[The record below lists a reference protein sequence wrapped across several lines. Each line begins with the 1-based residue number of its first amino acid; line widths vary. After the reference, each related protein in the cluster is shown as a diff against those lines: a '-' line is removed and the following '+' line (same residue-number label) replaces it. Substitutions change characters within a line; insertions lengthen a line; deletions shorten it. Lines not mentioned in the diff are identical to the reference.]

1 MPDTPVHLT
10 TQYGYFTTY
19 DALNGTSMA
28 TPHVAGLAG
37 LVWATGKCAT
47 NTCVRQRIET
57 NADPIPGT
65 GRYWYWGSDQRLPR
79 GQRPLNVPRSLPSPD
94 MGLAARSGR
103 QPPFFT
109 TQAFGRL
116 SGAL

>member
-1 MPDTPVHLT
+1 MDVAAPGVRILSTMPDTPVYLT

-47 NTCVRQRIET
+47 NACVRQRIEA
-57 NADPIPGT
+57 NADRIAGT
-65 GRYWYWGSDQRLPR
+65 GRYWYWGRINAYRAVSAP
-79 GQRPLNVPRSLPSPD
+79 
-94 MGLAARSGR
+94 
-103 QPPFFT
+103 
-109 TQAFGRL
+109 
-116 SGAL
+116 